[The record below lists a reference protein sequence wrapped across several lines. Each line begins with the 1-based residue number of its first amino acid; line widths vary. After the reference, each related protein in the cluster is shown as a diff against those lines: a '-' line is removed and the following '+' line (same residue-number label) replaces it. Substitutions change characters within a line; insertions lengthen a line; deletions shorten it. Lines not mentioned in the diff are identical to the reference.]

1 MRAGDNPP
9 QGTVLGKALGEM
21 ENGTDVIQ
29 VLVTLQ

>member
-9 QGTVLGKALGEM
+9 QGTVLGKSLGEL
-21 ENGTDVIQ
+21 EEGSGVIY